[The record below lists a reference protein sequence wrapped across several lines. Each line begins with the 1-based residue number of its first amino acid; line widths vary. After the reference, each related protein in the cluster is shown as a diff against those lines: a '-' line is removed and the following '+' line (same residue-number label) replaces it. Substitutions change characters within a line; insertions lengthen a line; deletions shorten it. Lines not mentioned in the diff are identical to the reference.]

1 MTPPNQDQSSSDTQ
15 GAVAWHGEGLGVIER
30 KRRISGHPRLLQT
43 RLAPFSKV
51 SVKFLA
57 KQYNVILLLLSLVN
71 EGVGAFERSTSG
83 AGGGLVSP
91 IPSRPAQ
98 GNSKILKKIKD

>member
-1 MTPPNQDQSSSDTQ
+1 MLVRSMNLEHLFANTLSQCRPRRHSPFKAKAPVTPRESWRGQVR
-15 GAVAWHGEGLGVIER
+15 GFGVIER

-57 KQYNVILLLLSLVN
+57 K
-71 EGVGAFERSTSG
+71 
-83 AGGGLVSP
+83 
-91 IPSRPAQ
+91 
-98 GNSKILKKIKD
+98 